1 MSPCQACLNN
11 EHNKNLKTMANT
23 YTKLNIHIVFH
34 VKSTGITIRQ
44 KDLGQVFAYIGGI
57 IRNVG
62 GYPITVGG
70 ITNHIHILA
79 TMPKTMSV
87 SEFVQKIKANSSKW
101 IKTIDEYYETFA
113 WQEGYGAFCVSPSL
127 LKKTIRYIET
137 QEQHHHEVSV
147 RDEFIQFLKEN
158 GIEFDERYLI

>member
-1 MSPCQACLNN
+1 
-11 EHNKNLKTMANT
+11 MANT

-34 VKSTGITIRQ
+34 VKSTSVYL
-44 KDLGQVFAYIGGI
+44 KKEHLPLVFAYIGGVI
-57 IRNVG
+57 NNIG

-70 ITNHIHILA
+70 VDNHIHILA

-87 SEFVQKIKANSSKW
+87 SDFVKTIKANSSRW
-101 IKTIDEYYETFA
+101 IKTLDKYYEDFA

-137 QEQHHHEVSV
+137 QEEHHHKESV
-147 RDEFIQFLKEN
+147 HAEFIRFLQEN
-158 GIEFDERYLI
+158 GIEFDERYLL

>member
-1 MSPCQACLNN
+1 
-11 EHNKNLKTMANT
+11 MANT

-44 KDLGQVFAYIGGI
+44 KDLEQVFAYIGGI
-57 IRNVG
+57 IQNVG
-62 GYPITVGG
+62 GYPITIGG

-101 IKTIDEYYETFA
+101 LKTIDEYYEDFA

>member
-1 MSPCQACLNN
+1 
-11 EHNKNLKTMANT
+11 MANT

-44 KDLGQVFAYIGGI
+44 KDLEQVFAYIGGI
-57 IRNVG
+57 IQNVG

-79 TMPKTMSV
+79 TMPKTLSV

-101 IKTIDEYYETFA
+101 IKTIDEYYEDFA

>member
-1 MSPCQACLNN
+1 
-11 EHNKNLKTMANT
+11 MANT

-34 VKSTGITIRQ
+34 VKSTGICIR
-44 KDLGQVFAYIGGI
+44 KENLPQVFSYIGGI
-57 IRNVG
+57 INNIG

-70 ITNHIHILA
+70 IENHIHILA

-101 IKTIDEYYETFA
+101 IKTIDSYYENFV

-137 QEQHHHEVSV
+137 QEKHHCVESV
-147 RDEFIQFLKEN
+147 RDEFVRFLEAN
-158 GIEFDERYLI
+158 GIEYDKHYLP

>member
-1 MSPCQACLNN
+1 
-11 EHNKNLKTMANT
+11 MANT
-23 YTKLNIHIVFH
+23 YTKLNIHVVFH
-34 VKSTGITIRQ
+34 VKSTGICI
-44 KDLGQVFAYIGGI
+44 KKEDLPQVFAYIGGV
-57 IRNVG
+57 IRNIG

-70 ITNHIHILA
+70 IENHIHILA

-87 SEFVQKIKANSSKW
+87 SEFVQKVKANSSRW
-101 IKTIDEYYETFA
+101 IKTLDKYYESFA

-137 QEQHHHEVSV
+137 QEQHHHEISV

-158 GIEFDERYLI
+158 GIEFDERYLL

>member
-1 MSPCQACLNN
+1 
-11 EHNKNLKTMANT
+11 MANT
-23 YTKLNIHIVFH
+23 YTKLNVHVVFH
-34 VKSTGITIRQ
+34 VKRTRITIR
-44 KDLGQVFAYIGGI
+44 KEDLGQVFAYIGGI
-57 IRNVG
+57 IQNVG

-137 QEQHHHEVSV
+137 QEQHHHGVSV

-158 GIEFDERYLI
+158 GIEFDEHYLI

>member
-1 MSPCQACLNN
+1 
-11 EHNKNLKTMANT
+11 MANT

-57 IRNVG
+57 IQNVG

-101 IKTIDEYYETFA
+101 IKTIDEYYEDFA

-158 GIEFDERYLI
+158 GIEFDKRYLI

>member
-1 MSPCQACLNN
+1 
-11 EHNKNLKTMANT
+11 MANT

-34 VKSTGITIRQ
+34 VKSTGITIR
-44 KDLGQVFAYIGGI
+44 KEDLGLVFAYIGGI
-57 IRNVG
+57 IQNVG

-87 SEFVQKIKANSSKW
+87 AEFVQKIKSNSSKW

-113 WQEGYGAFCVSPSL
+113 WQEGYGAFCVSPTL

-137 QEQHHHEVSV
+137 QEQHHHKVSV

-158 GIEFDERYLI
+158 EIEFDERYLI

>member
-1 MSPCQACLNN
+1 
-11 EHNKNLKTMANT
+11 MANT

-44 KDLGQVFAYIGGI
+44 KDLEQVFAYIGGI
-57 IRNVG
+57 IQNVG

-70 ITNHIHILA
+70 IANHIHILA

-101 IKTIDEYYETFA
+101 IKTIDEYYEDFA

>member
-1 MSPCQACLNN
+1 
-11 EHNKNLKTMANT
+11 MANT

-34 VKSTGITIRQ
+34 VKSTGITIR
-44 KDLGQVFAYIGGI
+44 KEDLGLVFAYIGGI
-57 IRNVG
+57 IQNVG
-62 GYPITVGG
+62 AYPITVGG

-101 IKTIDEYYETFA
+101 IKTIDDYYETFA
-113 WQEGYGAFCVSPSL
+113 WQEGYGAFCASPTL

-137 QEQHHHEVSV
+137 QEQHHHKVSV

>member
-1 MSPCQACLNN
+1 
-11 EHNKNLKTMANT
+11 MANT

-34 VKSTGITIRQ
+34 VKSTGITIR
-44 KDLGQVFAYIGGI
+44 KEDLGQVFAYIGGI
-57 IRNVG
+57 IQNVG

-70 ITNHIHILA
+70 IENHIHILA

-101 IKTIDEYYETFA
+101 IKTIDTYYESFA

-127 LKKTIRYIET
+127 LKKTIHYIET
-137 QEQHHHEVSV
+137 QEKHHHIESV
-147 RDEFIQFLKEN
+147 RDEFIRFLEIN
-158 GIEFDERYLI
+158 GIEYDERYLL

>member
-1 MSPCQACLNN
+1 
-11 EHNKNLKTMANT
+11 MANT

-34 VKSTGITIRQ
+34 VKSTSVLL
-44 KDLGQVFAYIGGI
+44 KAKELPLVFAYIGGVI
-57 IRNVG
+57 NNIG

-70 ITNHIHILA
+70 VDNHIHILA

-87 SEFVQKIKANSSKW
+87 SDFVKTIKANSSRW
-101 IKTIDEYYETFA
+101 IKTLDKYYENFA

-137 QEQHHHEVSV
+137 QEEHHHKESV
-147 RDEFIQFLKEN
+147 RAEFIRFLQEN
-158 GIEFDERYLI
+158 DIEFDERYLI

>member
-1 MSPCQACLNN
+1 
-11 EHNKNLKTMANT
+11 MANT

-34 VKSTGITIRQ
+34 VKSTGVSIQ
-44 KDLGQVFAYIGGI
+44 KEDLPQVFQYIGGI
-57 IRNVG
+57 INNVG

-70 ITNHIHILA
+70 IENHIHILA

-101 IKTIDEYYETFA
+101 IKTIDNYYESFA

-137 QEQHHHEVSV
+137 QEQHHHEESV
-147 RDEFIQFLKEN
+147 PNEYKRFLKTN
-158 GIEFDERYLI
+158 CIEFDERYLFD

>member
-1 MSPCQACLNN
+1 
-11 EHNKNLKTMANT
+11 MANT

-44 KDLGQVFAYIGGI
+44 KDLEQVFAYIGGI
-57 IRNVG
+57 IQNVG

-70 ITNHIHILA
+70 IENHIHILA

-101 IKTIDEYYETFA
+101 IKTIDEYYEDFA

>member
-1 MSPCQACLNN
+1 
-11 EHNKNLKTMANT
+11 MANT

-34 VKSTGITIRQ
+34 VKSTGITIR
-44 KDLGQVFAYIGGI
+44 KEDLGLVFAYIGGI
-57 IRNVG
+57 IQNVG
-62 GYPITVGG
+62 AYPITVGG

-101 IKTIDEYYETFA
+101 IKTIDDYYETFA
-113 WQEGYGAFCVSPSL
+113 WQEGYGAFCVSPTL

-137 QEQHHHEVSV
+137 QEQHHHKVSV

>member
-1 MSPCQACLNN
+1 
-11 EHNKNLKTMANT
+11 MANT

-34 VKSTGITIRQ
+34 VKSTGITIREE
-44 KDLGQVFAYIGGI
+44 DLGRVFAYIGGI
-57 IRNVG
+57 IQNVG
-62 GYPITVGG
+62 GYPITIGG

-87 SEFVQKIKANSSKW
+87 SEFVQVIKANSSKW
-101 IKTIDEYYETFA
+101 IKALDCYYKDFV

-137 QEQHHHEVSV
+137 QEEHHKKETV
-147 RDEFIQFLKEN
+147 REEFVRFLKAN
-158 GIEFDERYLI
+158 GIEYDERYLLSNQVP

>member
-1 MSPCQACLNN
+1 
-11 EHNKNLKTMANT
+11 MANT

-57 IRNVG
+57 IQNVG
-62 GYPITVGG
+62 GYPITIGG

-101 IKTIDEYYETFA
+101 IKTIDEYYEDFA

>member
-1 MSPCQACLNN
+1 
-11 EHNKNLKTMANT
+11 MANT

>member
-1 MSPCQACLNN
+1 
-11 EHNKNLKTMANT
+11 MANT

-34 VKSTGITIRQ
+34 VKSTGVTIR
-44 KDLGQVFAYIGGI
+44 KEDLGQVFAYIGGI
-57 IRNVG
+57 IQNVG

-87 SEFVQKIKANSSKW
+87 AEFVQKIKSNSSKW

-137 QEQHHHEVSV
+137 QEQHHHKVSV

>member
-1 MSPCQACLNN
+1 
-11 EHNKNLKTMANT
+11 MANT

-44 KDLGQVFAYIGGI
+44 KNLEQVFAYIGGI
-57 IRNVG
+57 IQNVG

-70 ITNHIHILA
+70 IANHIHILA
-79 TMPKTMSV
+79 TIPKTMSV

-101 IKTIDEYYETFA
+101 IKTIDEYYEDFA